1 MKKYNITVLGAGY
14 VGMSMLAVLAKK
26 NNVIIYDIDKKKIE
40 DIDDGISPIP
50 DSGISPILKKF
61 KRNISVSYDL
71 INTKI
76 KSEIFI
82 IAIPTNFKNDLN
94 SFDTKPI
101 ELLVKKIVKYNKN
114 CSIFIKSTVPV
125 GFTKS
130 LRKKYN
136 YKNIYFSPEFLRE
149 GMALHDNLYPSRIVI
164 GGRSKKAKVFASL
177 LIDAAKKP
185 KKDIKTLFTGSDEA
199 ESIKLFSNTYLAMRI
214 AYFNEL
220 DNFSEFFDLNSED
233 IIKGISFDNRIGR
246 HYNNPSFGYGGYC
259 LPKDTKQL
267 LSSFESLP
275 NSIIKSIIKSN
286 KLRKKLIAKNIL
298 QKKPKTVGIYRLVM
312 KNGSENFRES
322 AIHDIIKIISQNKSI
337 KIIVYEP
344 LLKKINL
351 KKLELVNSISEFTKK
366 SDLIIA
372 NRKNTQLNNVKKK
385 VYTRDI
391 FNID

>member
-40 DIDDGISPIP
+40 NIDDGISPIP

-130 LRKKYN
+130 LRK
-136 YKNIYFSPEFLRE
+136 
-149 GMALHDNLYPSRIVI
+149 
-164 GGRSKKAKVFASL
+164 
-177 LIDAAKKP
+177 
-185 KKDIKTLFTGSDEA
+185 
-199 ESIKLFSNTYLAMRI
+199 SI
-214 AYFNEL
+214 
-220 DNFSEFFDLNSED
+220 
-233 IIKGISFDNRIGR
+233 
-246 HYNNPSFGYGGYC
+246 
-259 LPKDTKQL
+259 
-267 LSSFESLP
+267 
-275 NSIIKSIIKSN
+275 
-286 KLRKKLIAKNIL
+286 
-298 QKKPKTVGIYRLVM
+298 
-312 KNGSENFRES
+312 
-322 AIHDIIKIISQNKSI
+322 IIKIFIFLQNS
-337 KIIVYEP
+337 
-344 LLKKINL
+344 
-351 KKLELVNSISEFTKK
+351 
-366 SDLIIA
+366 
-372 NRKNTQLNNVKKK
+372 
-385 VYTRDI
+385 
-391 FNID
+391 